1 MPSGVSKSDA
11 TAPSSATAEQRF
23 AAAASSFSPL
33 LGLPET
39 NLLISRATKYSIA
52 AWIAILMFL
61 YGTTPPQELRYLSDS
76 ERRAAII
83 ALFSISTATV
93 LLVMPFI
100 IQRRVRH
107 MGPLLYATLAVQGI
121 AIVTNF
127 LLAYCPVVVRIDPVT
142 SSPVYLIRWAE
153 WIPLAGLMTF
163 LSEGVGI
170 RKVNEREEEDD
181 TRAAVVNSVLQ
192 SVSCLSGGL
201 LCACCPNV
209 HLWSGCMGVAVVTYL
224 PMFRRTRKKRNDFA
238 AVTFHRSSVP
248 DMSGSYLQHE
258 KHDRLRF
265 SYHLMLACTVV
276 WTILVV
282 MYGINAYVY
291 RMLPEGHTLKEQ
303 SLAMIFDTFFDVL
316 AKALY
321 MRVIVDVH
329 YAVFDSEA
337 RAMRQ
342 LTELRGVM
350 AILWDTSSD
359 VIVVSIKDANGNL
372 VSLLSPAFLDVV
384 EVPIPESVKGRH
396 ATALMIETSPGDS
409 SDLQDDE
416 KRGTIVKA
424 QYIDTSEAPY
434 RGWVNHTILEIIDK
448 TSFEAM
454 TAATF
459 VEASWDRS
467 KLASIPRNRD
477 WHMKPHPFVT
487 RKDNKCQTEIKVS
500 QHGDG
505 AIIAIIRDVTER
517 YRWYEAERRAHA
529 EVVRR
534 QQDAQ
539 SVRNHCSEGSQSC

>member
-1 MPSGVSKSDA
+1 
-11 TAPSSATAEQRF
+11 
-23 AAAASSFSPL
+23 
-33 LGLPET
+33 
-39 NLLISRATKYSIA
+39 
-52 AWIAILMFL
+52 
-61 YGTTPPQELRYLSDS
+61 
-76 ERRAAII
+76 
-83 ALFSISTATV
+83 
-93 LLVMPFI
+93 
-100 IQRRVRH
+100 
-107 MGPLLYATLAVQGI
+107 
-121 AIVTNF
+121 
-127 LLAYCPVVVRIDPVT
+127 
-142 SSPVYLIRWAE
+142 
-153 WIPLAGLMTF
+153 
-163 LSEGVGI
+163 
-170 RKVNEREEEDD
+170 
-181 TRAAVVNSVLQ
+181 
-192 SVSCLSGGL
+192 
-201 LCACCPNV
+201 
-209 HLWSGCMGVAVVTYL
+209 
-224 PMFRRTRKKRNDFA
+224 
-238 AVTFHRSSVP
+238 
-248 DMSGSYLQHE
+248 
-258 KHDRLRF
+258 
-265 SYHLMLACTVV
+265 
-276 WTILVV
+276 
-282 MYGINAYVY
+282 
-291 RMLPEGHTLKEQ
+291 
-303 SLAMIFDTFFDVL
+303 
-316 AKALY
+316 
-321 MRVIVDVH
+321 
-329 YAVFDSEA
+329 
-337 RAMRQ
+337 
-342 LTELRGVM
+342 M

-434 RGWVNHTILEIIDK
+434 RGWVNHTILENIDK